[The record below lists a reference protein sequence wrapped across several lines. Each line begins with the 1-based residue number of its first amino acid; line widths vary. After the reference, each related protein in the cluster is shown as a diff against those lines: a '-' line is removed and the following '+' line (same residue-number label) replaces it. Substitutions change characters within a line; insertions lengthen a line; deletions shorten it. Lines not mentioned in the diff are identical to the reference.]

1 MIQNKK
7 SKYKNKSKLFKQFF
21 IPYFILTVIL
31 ILVISTFSYSLFINK
46 LREEVDSLIFN
57 TITIVQDYM
66 ETKFDEMNRIAYEI
80 EADIDFM
87 PYNLLKN
94 GYREMRAVN
103 KLKSYCS
110 ANTYI
115 KDLVVYYTDRVAK
128 SYSLNSKFIT
138 ASGACSPVTFLKYI
152 YSFKSLDY
160 KTFIKKINSVVD
172 SEIWYPVI
180 TSDAKRDGIYLIYI
194 RPLGNFTV
202 NINNRGVIFFL
213 IDQKELSSMLK
224 TVLSEYKGT
233 FRIIDNTGR
242 NIYHL
247 TYNNENGS
255 DLPFEFD
262 PTLPDKPVFQSME
275 FNKIPY
281 TRIKL
286 YSPKKQWTYIMDI
299 PSNNY
304 KTDIYDELYPFYIWI
319 PLIMI
324 LGSVGVYIL
333 SLQNYRPIGNL
344 LDVFAQYNKQGDIS
358 IANIITTLKEMEQIN
373 TNLQVRIQKQQNLC
387 QLQCIQNL
395 IHGRFRTMESLT
407 NQIKECNIV
416 FNGTYFAVLVIHINN
431 IDKYGGH
438 SRSSY
443 LEEIKYTVI
452 RAFEEIYAAIG
463 DSVWGV
469 PLGPEQGIAI
479 VLCLKDSKNIDII
492 LQKGEKNILD
502 FFKNTFNIGLTIGVG
517 RIYKNPLDI
526 SRSYSEA
533 SDAVSFEFVQGSN
546 RIYTSDQIRDAY
558 HKKLHWYPEEEEKDI
573 NKLIINGQYKLLEDK
588 ISTIFNN
595 IETMML
601 TPDIVRSICISLV
614 NIVKRIVKDMKLEIN
629 EEMIDKMDNM
639 ISMKYR
645 TMWQFKDELL
655 EFCSELCDIIVTTR
669 ESKNNRLKTEV
680 EKYIN
685 TYYYDSNLTLTSI
698 AQKFNISPSYL
709 TRYFKNHTGISLM
722 RYLDNIRMEHAK
734 KLLES
739 TQLPLDEVVEQ
750 CGYVDKNNFIQKFKK
765 THGYTPIQYR
775 KIASECEKLEL
786 I

>member
-387 QLQCIQNL
+387 QLQCIQN
-395 IHGRFRTMESLT
+395 
-407 NQIKECNIV
+407 
-416 FNGTYFAVLVIHINN
+416 
-431 IDKYGGH
+431 
-438 SRSSY
+438 
-443 LEEIKYTVI
+443 
-452 RAFEEIYAAIG
+452 
-463 DSVWGV
+463 
-469 PLGPEQGIAI
+469 
-479 VLCLKDSKNIDII
+479 
-492 LQKGEKNILD
+492 
-502 FFKNTFNIGLTIGVG
+502 
-517 RIYKNPLDI
+517 PLDI